1 VSRSRSIFDIVG
13 PVMIGPSSSH
23 TAGAAR
29 LGLLAL
35 AIFGEQ
41 PAAAH
46 IRLHGSFATTGPGHG
61 TDLALAAGLLGLA
74 IDDARIR
81 DALSDA
87 AARGV
92 AVTFETADL
101 GDEHPNT
108 AAIALTGGSGR
119 TMEIVGSSL
128 GGAEVVVTRIDDFE
142 VEITG
147 ELPTL
152 VVAHVD
158 QPGVIAGVTQ
168 VLAVS
173 GANIATMS
181 DAREKRGER
190 ALMLIETDATV
201 PESVRRLI
209 CEVPGVSGVHAVPA
223 V

>member
-1 VSRSRSIFDIVG
+1 
-13 PVMIGPSSSH
+13 MIGPSSSH
-23 TAGAAR
+23 TAGAVR

-41 PAAAH
+41 PAFAH

-61 TDLALAAGLLGLA
+61 TDLALAAGLLGFP

-81 DALSDA
+81 DALTDA
-87 AARGV
+87 SARGM
-92 AVTFETADL
+92 AVTFENADL

-108 AAIALTGGSGR
+108 AAMALTSKSGR
-119 TMEIVGSSL
+119 TMEVVGSSL

-152 VVAHVD
+152 VVAHID

-190 ALMLIETDATV
+190 ALMLIETDALV
-201 PESVRRLI
+201 PASVRQLV
-209 CEVPGVSGVHAVPA
+209 CDVPGVSDVHAVPP